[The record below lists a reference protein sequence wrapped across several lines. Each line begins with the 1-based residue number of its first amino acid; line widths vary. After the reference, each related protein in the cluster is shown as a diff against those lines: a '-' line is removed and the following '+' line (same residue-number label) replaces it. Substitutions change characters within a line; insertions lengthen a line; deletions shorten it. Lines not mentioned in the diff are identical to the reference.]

1 MSTIKKITRGGVWS
15 REWRRVALKSVGIGV
30 LLLSVVLSAMI
41 GAGTV
46 FLSTVLAAWIFFPV
60 LVGSRNAL
68 DAGCLFT
75 MIALGVAVVV
85 NIAQNGLGSLLP

>member
-1 MSTIKKITRGGVWS
+1 MNPMKKATKSGAWS
-15 REWRRVALKSVGIGV
+15 REQRRAILKSVGIGV
-30 LLLSVVLSAMI
+30 LLLLTVISAMI

-46 FLSTVLAAWIFFPV
+46 FLSTVLAAWIFFPI
-60 LVGSRNAL
+60 LVGPRNAI

-85 NIAQNGLGSLLP
+85 SVAQNSPGSLLP